1 MGKSLGK
8 EHTIVR
14 GSKYFEF
21 SQLYVKG
28 THSPTMLLSVSDYK
42 IRVATTQKTYFTS
55 KAKLTVP

>member
-8 EHTIVR
+8 ERIIVK
-14 GSKYFEF
+14 GSKY
-21 SQLYVKG
+21 SKISHVYIQG